1 MKTVI
6 QNVVHLFNLKKN
18 YFFFLLII
26 SLFSFV
32 NQSCKEESSPTQP
45 QKKSLA
51 SETIERLQEAADN
64 IITKYNAPGLAAYIS
79 VQGEGELFITRGVS
93 NLTTNEP
100 MNANNYFR
108 IASITKT
115 FTTEAVLI
123 LSDDGKIDLNKTIS
137 SYLPELNIPSGDK
150 ITVRMLGNMT
160 SGLFNYSMDSL
171 FMTQYFNSKGEKICT
186 PEEIVAAS
194 TKHPLS
200 FTPGTKYEYC
210 NTNTIIL
217 GLLIKKVTGK
227 TVSQVLSE
235 KIFQPLGLTNTFWPV
250 SRFLPYPYSHGYSF
264 KTGSLIDVTN
274 WSPSWGDAA
283 GQLVS
288 NLEDLKK
295 WIREIYEGNLLSA
308 AAKNERYKWVDE
320 DGSGILFYG
329 FGLMKIGGW
338 IGHSGIIEGYNSQV
352 YYHPE
357 EKITLI
363 AYTNCD
369 DDTPAMKALNEFATI
384 LLNP

>member
-1 MKTVI
+1 MSFRKY
-6 QNVVHLFNLKKN
+6 FNL
-18 YFFFLLII
+18 FCLVILLALVVIT
-26 SLFSFV
+26 S
-32 NQSCKEESSPTQP
+32 SCKEGVVEPHLSVLTTENLV
-45 QKKSLA
+45 K
-51 SETIERLQEAADN
+51 LQAAADN
-64 IITKYNAPGLAAYIS
+64 IITKYNAPGLAVYIS

-100 MNANNYFR
+100 MSANNYFR

-123 LSDDGKIDLNKTIS
+123 LVDEGKIDLDKSIS

-160 SGLFNYSMDSL
+160 SGLFNYSQDSL
-171 FMTQYFNSKGEKICT
+171 FLTQYYLSNGEKICT
-186 PEEIVAAS
+186 PEELVAAS

-227 TVSQVLSE
+227 TVSQVFNE
-235 KIFQPLGLTNTFWPV
+235 KIFQPLGIANTYWPT

-283 GQLVS
+283 GQLIS
-288 NLEDLKK
+288 NFADLKK
-295 WIREIYEGNLLSA
+295 WVGEINERKLLSA
-308 AAKNERYKWVDE
+308 AGKEERFKWVDE
-320 DGSGILFYG
+320 GDGVSYYG
-329 FGLMKIGGW
+329 FGLMKISGW
-338 IGHSGIIEGYNSQV
+338 IGHTGIIEGYNSV
-352 YYHPE
+352 AFYYPE
-357 EKITLI
+357 KGITII
-363 AYTNCD
+363 ASTNCD
-369 DDTPAMKALNEFATI
+369 DNQPAANTFIEFMKI
-384 LLNP
+384 LIK